1 MMTLSFA
8 PDRIEMWP
16 LAKLQPYARNAKA
29 HGTMLPAQF
38 SRRQSRI
45 LLIDHPD
52 KLRFSETALGW
63 RRLVYIRRT
72 APT

>member
-1 MMTLSFA
+1 MTLSFA

-38 SRRQSRI
+38 SRRQSR
-45 LLIDHPD
+45 LLNIDNPD
-52 KLRFSETALGW
+52 KLRFGERALEW
-63 RRLVYIRRT
+63 RRLFHLRLTVPR
-72 APT
+72 